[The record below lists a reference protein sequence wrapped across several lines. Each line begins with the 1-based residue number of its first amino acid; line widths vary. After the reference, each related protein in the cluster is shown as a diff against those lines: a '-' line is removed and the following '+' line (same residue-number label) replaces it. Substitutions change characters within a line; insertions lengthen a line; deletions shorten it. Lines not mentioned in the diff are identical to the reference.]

1 MVALFYQEVEEHV
14 RAKSMNALKTS
25 TNTSDD
31 SDEQREIEFDQ
42 VNLVFV
48 RKWQLSRKLQSP
60 RERR

>member
-14 RAKSMNALKTS
+14 CAKSMNALKTS